1 MNKRLLVGLTTILL
15 ASTLCGCWNY
25 RSLDQVDIVVGIAV
39 DFDKRTNRY
48 KLSYEIADL
57 LSTQKKG
64 SINGKIVESEG
75 KTLFDAV
82 RNAKRKEADKLFFG
96 SAQIIIISQELAR
109 EMGIMKVIEW
119 FLRDAECRETMCVA
133 LSQEDTAEKILEN
146 NNKTIGIKSQNIYDT
161 ISEDKRVTSSS
172 IDTRL
177 YQVYNMLESS
187 RKSLMLPVLHN
198 VGSKSQE
205 VYELNGIAVFK
216 RDKLAGFLT
225 PEQSK
230 YALFLENEIKGG
242 LLTLSIDNMGKDNIT
257 LEIFTNKT
265 KKSLVSKHGKVT
277 VRIETDTEVAF
288 GEGPIHTDTMDKEQV
303 GKIENAAAQMIEDN
317 IKKLVTELQTEFDV
331 DAFGFG
337 EMIYKHDYKL
347 WKQLAPDWDQLY
359 PTLEVEVIS
368 NVQVVNS
375 ASIR

>member
-133 LSQEDTAEKILEN
+133 LSQEDTA
-146 NNKTIGIKSQNIYDT
+146 
-161 ISEDKRVTSSS
+161 
-172 IDTRL
+172 
-177 YQVYNMLESS
+177 
-187 RKSLMLPVLHN
+187 RKN
-198 VGSKSQE
+198 
-205 VYELNGIAVFK
+205 
-216 RDKLAGFLT
+216 
-225 PEQSK
+225 
-230 YALFLENEIKGG
+230 
-242 LLTLSIDNMGKDNIT
+242 
-257 LEIFTNKT
+257 
-265 KKSLVSKHGKVT
+265 
-277 VRIETDTEVAF
+277 F
-288 GEGPIHTDTMDKEQV
+288 GEQ
-303 GKIENAAAQMIEDN
+303 
-317 IKKLVTELQTEFDV
+317 
-331 DAFGFG
+331 
-337 EMIYKHDYKL
+337 
-347 WKQLAPDWDQLY
+347 
-359 PTLEVEVIS
+359 
-368 NVQVVNS
+368 
-375 ASIR
+375 